1 MAYDA
6 ADAVRC
12 ILDGGLTAGS
22 LIMILN
28 DWVGGED
35 AFLMDGR
42 LLVEIVRA

>member
-1 MAYDA
+1 
-6 ADAVRC
+6 
-12 ILDGGLTAGS
+12 
-22 LIMILN
+22 MILN